1 MGVIENQASRS
12 TIYIFLGITI
22 GFLNTIL
29 FPHFLPAEKKGI
41 LDSITSASY
50 LLSSIFTIGL
60 PLVTLRHFPKFRSLS
75 KNNYGFFGFSISL
88 TIIGALA
95 GVGFLKFIFNEKVSE
110 EYQTIFY
117 FSLLFF
123 AFLFRLIFSNL
134 DSLIRMNYNTVLG
147 VVSSNI
153 ILKIINLISVSLFAF
168 SFIQFNTLLM
178 VFVFGLCSPGIISL
192 FYLIFSPGF
201 GINIFD
207 FFKRVNALK
216 LKSDI
221 IKTSIY
227 GLFGSIG
234 GVMVLEIDRI
244 MLLDMMGFKELG
256 IYTTAALFGVVVNV
270 PSRSLR
276 GISAAVI
283 SESWKNNDLNNIKNI
298 YKKATLNLQIFS
310 GFIFVSILIC
320 APYLY
325 TLMKPE
331 YSLGIDIIIYI
342 GFAQFIDAF
351 TSVNTDILMSS
362 VYYKF
367 QTYFVFFMA
376 GIVISLNLL
385 LIPTYGMTGAAISTM
400 ISWSSI
406 NIIRTLFI
414 WIKFKMQ
421 PFTKHNLKVF
431 IMLFLVYIIAFIIK
445 EKIISFLPLINLIV
459 MMIFITTIYWL
470 IILKTKISIDINN
483 KFLKI
488 ITIIKQK
495 FNI

>member
-1 MGVIENQASRS
+1 MGVIENQASKS

-22 GFLNTIL
+22 GLLNTIL

-50 LLSSIFTIGL
+50 ILSSIFTIGL

-75 KNNYGFFGFSISL
+75 KNNYGFLGFSILL

-95 GVGFLKFIFNEKVSE
+95 GLGFLKFIFNEKISE

-153 ILKIINLISVSLFAF
+153 ILKIISLISVSLFAF
-168 SFIQFNTLLM
+168 SFIEFNTLLM
-178 VFVFGLCSPGIISL
+178 IFVFGLCSPGIISL
-192 FYLIFSPGF
+192 FYLIFSSSF

-216 LKSDI
+216 LKSDLF
-221 IKTSIY
+221 KTSIY
-227 GLFGSIG
+227 GFFGSIG

-331 YSLGIDIIIYI
+331 YSLGVDIIIYI
-342 GFAQFIDAF
+342 GIAQFIDAL

-367 QTYFVFFMA
+367 QTYFVFFMV

-400 ISWSSI
+400 IAWSSI

-431 IMLFLVYIIAFIIK
+431 ILLFLLYIIAFIIK
-445 EKIISFLPLINLIV
+445 EQIISFIPLINLIV

-495 FNI
+495 LNI